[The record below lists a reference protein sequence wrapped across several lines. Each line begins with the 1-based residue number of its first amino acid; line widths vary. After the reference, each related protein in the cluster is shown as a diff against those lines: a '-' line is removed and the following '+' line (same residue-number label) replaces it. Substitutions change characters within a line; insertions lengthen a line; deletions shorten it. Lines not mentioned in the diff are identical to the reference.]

1 MGIKWLQAE
10 DQIVIRRR
18 ANPHRQHPSEKI
30 AWRESSTLPS
40 SSPCS
45 SRRYI
50 RSAQRKSDRDRSK
63 IPIVEKPSAVKLTLE
78 NVTILKRET
87 AATNLQSTEN
97 PMVDVATDRCP
108 TNKSS
113 TDFEDLQKDIPM
125 VNRNPNSTRDLVS
138 SHLRPRVLF
147 LARRLCSRR
156 RKLQEVSRYFLY
168 DYFLFIHRVGR
179 LGFLLPR
186 QASIYPPL

>member
-10 DQIVIRRR
+10 DRIVIRRR

-125 VNRNPNSTRDLVS
+125 VNRNPQFYAGPGFFS
-138 SHLRPRVLF
+138 SPPP
-147 LARRLCSRR
+147 S
-156 RKLQEVSRYFLY
+156 S
-168 DYFLFIHRVGR
+168 
-179 LGFLLPR
+179 LPR
-186 QASIYPPL
+186 PTSLFEKKEVTRSFSLFSL